1 MKTEAII
8 AAGGK
13 GERFG
18 EKNPKQFYYLAGK
31 PILCWTIFQFEKCK
45 KVDKIILVVP
55 QGMEKWTEKLIFPI
69 YKFRKIKEITEGG
82 KERNESVLKGLKKV
96 DEDTNLVII
105 HDGVRPLISSS
116 LIEKVIDE
124 TEKYGAVTPGL
135 PAKETLKKIKE
146 GWVKETLKRKE
157 IYSIQT
163 PQGFWKSLILEAYQK
178 VEKSGWRA
186 SDDATLVEKLGHK
199 VKVTLG
205 EEANIKITTPLDVEI
220 AEFLL
225 KKTSELSLPSL

>member
-55 QGMEKWTEKLIFPI
+55 QGMKKWTEKLIFPS

-82 KERNESVLKGLKKV
+82 KERNESVLKGLKEI
-96 DEDTNLVII
+96 DEDTDLVII
-105 HDGVRPLISSS
+105 HDGVRPLISPS

-124 TEKYGAVTPGL
+124 TEEFGAVPLGL
-135 PAKETLKKIKE
+135 PVKETLKKIE
-146 GWVKETLKRKE
+146 GSWVKETLEKKE

-163 PQGFWKSLILEAYQK
+163 PQGFWKDLISGAYQK

-199 VKVTLG
+199 VKVILG
-205 EEANIKITTPLDVEI
+205 EEVNIKITTPQDVKI
-220 AEFLL
+220 AEFLIE
-225 KKTSELSLPSL
+225 KVKRW

>member
-45 KVDKIILVVP
+45 GIDKIILVVP
-55 QGMEKWTEKLIFPI
+55 QGMKKWTEKLIFPS

-82 KERNESVLKGLKKV
+82 KQRNESVLKGLKKI

-105 HDGVRPLISSS
+105 HDGVRPLISPS

-124 TEKYGAVTPGL
+124 TEKYGAVTLGL
-135 PAKETLKKIKE
+135 PVKETLKKIE
-146 GWVKETLKRKE
+146 GPWVKETLKRKE

-163 PQGFWKSLILEAYQK
+163 PQGFWKDLIFGAYQK
-178 VEKSGWRA
+178 VERSGWRA
-186 SDDATLVEKLGHK
+186 SDDATLIEKLGHK
-199 VKVTLG
+199 VKVILG
-205 EEANIKITTPLDVEI
+205 EEVNIKITTPLDVKI

-225 KKTSELSLPSL
+225 NKRCVQA